1 MNAQLIHNS
10 ILKSRLIDPIGEI
23 KLEGIRFFE
32 MDVLYLFLKLL
43 LQFLLQDILLP
54 FRRKVREKERESRKE
69 GKPISRILYLSPPRL
84 TRFQSKILLQLVP
97 RVPRFNLNRREI
109 RGTKNSRFNFL
120 LNPSTAAY

>member
-54 FRRKVREKERESRKE
+54 FRRKVREKEREQERGEANFKN
-69 GKPISRILYLSPPRL
+69 PLLISTTVDTVSI
-84 TRFQSKILLQLVP
+84 
-97 RVPRFNLNRREI
+97 
-109 RGTKNSRFNFL
+109 
-120 LNPSTAAY
+120 